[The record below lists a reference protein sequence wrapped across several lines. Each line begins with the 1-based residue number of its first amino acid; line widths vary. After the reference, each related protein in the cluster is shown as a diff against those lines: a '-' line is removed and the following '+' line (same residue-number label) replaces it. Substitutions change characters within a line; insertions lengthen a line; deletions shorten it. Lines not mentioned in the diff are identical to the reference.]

1 MPTLN
6 LFQQI
11 LYATTTPIP
20 TAKPMQTA
28 NLCQHYTY
36 ANTKPMPTA
45 RPITNS

>member
-28 NLCQHYTY
+28 
-36 ANTKPMPTA
+36 KPMPTLHLCQH
-45 RPITNS
+45 